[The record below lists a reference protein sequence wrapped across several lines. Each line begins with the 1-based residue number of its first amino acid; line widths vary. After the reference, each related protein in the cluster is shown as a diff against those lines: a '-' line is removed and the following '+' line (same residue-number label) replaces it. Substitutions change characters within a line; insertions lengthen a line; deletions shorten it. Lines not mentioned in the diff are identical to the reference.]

1 MRTLT
6 KERPVPIGEMKMPLA
21 GGSKTGLENSLNY
34 EDLAFPTAKTML
46 NKTMDL

>member
-34 EDLAFPTAKTML
+34 EDLAFPTVKKL
-46 NKTMDL
+46 LSKTMDL